1 MSYEREY
8 TSRRQA
14 IAVAIADALKGI
26 DGTGSFRSNVFENVE
41 PRLRFWDEVKDFP
54 YISVSAGNE
63 TRQYQGG
70 GYRDRYLTVTIRI
83 YVHAEDP
90 VSQLES
96 IIEDV
101 ETVLE
106 QNGDLQYKDKDGTS
120 IGRVLQ
126 IKLISIDTDEGVL
139 SPLGAGELVCE
150 VHY

>member
-14 IAVAIADALKGI
+14 IAVAIADALKVI
-26 DGTGSFRSNVFENVE
+26 DGTGNFRSNVFENVE

-70 GYRDRYLTVTIRI
+70 GYRDRYLTVTVRI
-83 YVHAEDP
+83 YVHRENP
-90 VSQLES
+90 IEQLES

-106 QNGDLQYKDKDGTS
+106 QSGDLQYKQKDGS
-120 IGRVLQ
+120 NARVLQ

-139 SPLGAGELVCE
+139 DPLGAGEIVCE